1 MNWNNVII
9 FAAGATIGSAV
20 TWKLLKDKYAKI
32 AQEEIDSV
40 KEVFTVRKN
49 SSNTIDELVE
59 SKEVKDETLR
69 SFNDKI
75 DYSNLVKEIGYISKD
90 EEGGSDVNDK
100 PYVIEPEEYGEMDGY
115 ETVSLTY
122 YADGVLADDRD
133 NVVEDVE
140 GMVGVESLDHFGEYE
155 DDSVF
160 VRNDRLETDYEILL
174 DLRNFDDV
182 AGVNPN
188 RVDYDA

>member
-9 FAAGATIGSAV
+9 FAAGAAIGSAV

>member
-75 DYSNLVKEIGYISKD
+75 NYSNLVKEIGYISKD

>member
-1 MNWNNVII
+1 MNWNNVVI
-9 FAAGATIGSAV
+9 FAAGAAIGSAV

-69 SFNDKI
+69 SFSDKI

>member
-1 MNWNNVII
+1 MNWNKVFI
-9 FAAGATIGSAV
+9 FAVGAAIGSAV
-20 TWKLLKDKYAKI
+20 TWKLLKDKYAKL

-49 SSNTIDELVE
+49 SSNTIDEVIE
-59 SKEVKDETLR
+59 TKEVKTETLQ
-69 SFNDKI
+69 SFNDKV
-75 DYSNLVKEIGYISKD
+75 DYSNVVKEFGYISKD
-90 EEGGSDVNDK
+90 EEGGSDMIDK
-100 PYVIEPEEYGEMDGY
+100 PYVIEPEEFGENDY

-140 GMVGVESLDHFGEYE
+140 SMVGVESLEHFGEYE

-160 VRNDRLETDYEILL
+160 VRNDRLETDYEILM
-174 DLRNFDDV
+174 DLRKFSEV
-182 AGVNPN
+182 VKVNPN
-188 RVDYDA
+188 RVDYNA